1 MKFKSLR
8 TDIAVWTITAMLI
21 IPVFVGV
28 VIISKQ
34 LTLGKRF
41 SETIEESDTILKETL
56 MRDLEQA
63 MMVNQ
68 LDGVKMVLREV
79 SNFKGVRGVYLMDFQ
94 GRPVISFGHA
104 NAPRLNPAQKSALY
118 EDGLEINEFF
128 NEGGESVRLVGLPIA
143 NKSQCRVCHRLTKV
157 NGALIIKQ
165 RSLDVVSETSFLVGT
180 MMTSLLVASLAAAL
194 TLLIM
199 LSMKVIGP
207 LRAITRVTNRVGQ
220 SELDVKVPVEGE
232 GEVRELAQAFNRM
245 IEDLK
250 RSRDQVEDRSVKCE
264 QAYRSMQAAQKK
276 LVQSEKLAA
285 IGTLVAGIAHEINNP
300 VGIIA
305 NRAECMMMEAKEK
318 GIEGECAD
326 DLKVINSHA
335 GRIADITRS
344 LLAFA
349 RQAPVDMA
357 PVDINS
363 VVEDTL
369 FLVEKQF
376 AKEGITVARE
386 LSDKSPKVRG
396 NENRLQ
402 HVLLNILN
410 NARDAMP
417 EGGTVTV
424 STENSDNVVEVIVKD
439 SGQGMPEEVL
449 DNIFDPFF
457 TTKDVGKGTGLGLAV
472 SYGMVQDMG
481 GVIDADSEPGR
492 GTRFVI
498 TLPRLKE
505 L

>member
-28 VIISKQ
+28 VIVSKQ
-34 LTLGKRF
+34 FSLGKRF

-68 LDGVKMVLREV
+68 LDGVRMVLKEV
-79 SNFKGVRGVYLMDFQ
+79 SEFKSVRGVYLMDFR
-94 GRPVISFGHA
+94 GRAVISFGHSA
-104 NAPRLNPAQKSALY
+104 PPRLSPAQRSALY
-118 EDGLEINEFF
+118 EDGREINEFF
-128 NEGGESVRLVGLPIA
+128 NEAGESVRLLGLPIE
-143 NKSQCRVCHRLTKV
+143 NKSQCRVCHMLTRV

-199 LSMKVIGP
+199 LSRKVIDP
-207 LRAITRVTNRVGQ
+207 LRAIIRVTGRVGQ

-232 GEVRELAQAFNRM
+232 GEVKELAHSFNRM
-245 IEDLK
+245 IGDLRK
-250 RSRDQVEDRSVKCE
+250 SRDRVEDRSAKCE

-300 VGIIA
+300 VGVIA
-305 NRAECMMMEAKEK
+305 TRAECMLMEAREK
-318 GIEGECAD
+318 GIEGHCAD
-326 DLKVINSHA
+326 DLKVINRHA
-335 GRIADITRS
+335 GRIAEITRS
-344 LLAFA
+344 LLTFA

-357 PVDINS
+357 PVEINS

-376 AKEGITVARE
+376 AKEGIRIERE
-386 LSDKSPKVRG
+386 LSGKSPKVQG

-417 EGGTVTV
+417 EGGTITV
-424 STENSDNVVEVIVKD
+424 STVNSDNVVEVIVKD
-439 SGQGMPEEVL
+439 SGQGIPEEAL

-472 SYGMVQDMG
+472 SYGMIQDMG
-481 GVIDADSEPGR
+481 GVIDAESGPGG
-492 GTRFVI
+492 GTRFIV